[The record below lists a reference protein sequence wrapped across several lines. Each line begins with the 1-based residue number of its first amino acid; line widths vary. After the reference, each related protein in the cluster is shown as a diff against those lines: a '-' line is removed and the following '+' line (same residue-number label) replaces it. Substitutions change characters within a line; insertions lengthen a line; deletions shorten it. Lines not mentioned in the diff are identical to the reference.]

1 MPTALS
7 LRPLALPRPAWALI
21 GFAALGVAV
30 VAIGPWAFALW
41 LVPDAAL
48 LVGGRRDGRI
58 APWAVPFYNAAHAL
72 PGPLALGAA
81 AAVSPAL
88 LPFAVLWLS
97 HVALDRSI
105 GYGLRAAD
113 GAQRA

>member
-1 MPTALS
+1 MPITLP
-7 LRPLALPRPAWALI
+7 LRPLILPRLAWAVI
-21 GFAALGVAV
+21 GIAALTVAV
-30 VAIGPWAFALW
+30 VVIGPWALALW

-48 LVGGRRDGRI
+48 LLGGRSEGRI

-72 PGPLALGAA
+72 PGPCALAA
-81 AAVSPAL
+81 AALAAPAVA
-88 LPFAVLWLS
+88 PFAVLWLS

-113 GAQRA
+113 GGQRA

>member
-1 MPTALS
+1 MPTTLP
-7 LRPLALPRPAWALI
+7 LRPLALPRLAWAFI
-21 GFAALGVAV
+21 GIAALVVAV

-48 LVGGRRDGRI
+48 LLGGRGDGRI
-58 APWAVPFYNAAHAL
+58 APRAVPLYNAAHAL
-72 PGPLALGAA
+72 PGPFALSLAA
-81 AAVSPAL
+81 PAL
-88 LPFAVLWLS
+88 LPFALLWLS

-113 GAQRA
+113 GGQRA

>member
-1 MPTALS
+1 MPTTLP
-7 LRPLALPRPAWALI
+7 LRPLILPRLAWAFI
-21 GFAALGVAV
+21 GVAALAVAV

-48 LVGGRRDGRI
+48 LFGGRRDRRI

-81 AAVSPAL
+81 AAVAPAL
-88 LPFAVLWLS
+88 APFAVLWLS

-113 GAQRA
+113 GTQRA